1 MNLDQ
6 EKRVMLAFTLSIA
19 VFILFRVFFLKEP
32 PPEPKKASPA
42 ATAATNAP
50 KAEAKPSGVS
60 APAALPVLQ
69 GAKPEEIV
77 VESKLYR
84 IKFSTQGA
92 VIKSWV
98 LKKYLDA
105 SDQPLDTVN
114 GPACESLGFPMS
126 VDMPN
131 ATLKSQLNQGIYV
144 PEALEPGK
152 GGAAFNPVESKLAP
166 PVSLTFT
173 YSDGKIQ
180 AKKRFSFGADYT
192 VKADVRVSEGQQY
205 VPVTVTWP
213 GGFGDHTLSPAL
225 IESARLAVYG
235 STDHLSTTAQSKVK
249 EETTLPGPLQ
259 LAGMEDKYFAGI
271 FLPDNPDQVAFRLA
285 RQEWSPPNWT
295 EKEKPRPL
303 IAGLVGMQ
311 PAPLDFRMVVA
322 PKSLEVLKAVSPP
335 LDSIVDFGWFSMIAK
350 PLFIPLRYIYEHW
363 IHNWGWAIVI
373 LTILINSAMLP
384 LRLKSLKSAQEMQKV
399 APIIKGIQDKYK
411 SVKLNDPRKQKM
423 NEEIMKVYSEH
434 GINPLGSCVPMLLQ
448 MPFLIGF
455 YRMLDV
461 AIELRHA
468 HWILWVTDLS
478 APDRLV
484 VAGVGI
490 PVLVILMTVATFFMQ
505 KMTPMATV
513 DPSQQR
519 MMMMM
524 PLFYA
529 FLFYRLASGM
539 VLYWLTSSL
548 VQIVQQYFIN
558 RHMPPSAALP
568 VQRKAAEAKG

>member
-1 MNLDQ
+1 
-6 EKRVMLAFTLSIA
+6 MLAFTLSIV
-19 VFILFRVFFLKEP
+19 VFIVFRVFFLKEP
-32 PPEPKKASPA
+32 PPEPKKATPA
-42 ATAATNAP
+42 ATATTNTPTGPSKPGPPLAP
-50 KAEAKPSGVS
+50 APT
-60 APAALPVLQ
+60 PAALPVLQ
-69 GAKPEEIV
+69 GAKPEEIE
-77 VESKLYR
+77 VESNLYR
-84 IKFSTQGA
+84 VRFSTQGA
-92 VIKSWV
+92 VIKNWV

-105 SDQPLDTVN
+105 SDKPLDTVN
-114 GPACESLGFPMS
+114 GPACDSLGYPMS
-126 VDMPN
+126 LDLTNPD
-131 ATLKSQLNQGIYV
+131 LKPQLNHSVYV
-144 PEALEPGK
+144 VEALEPRK
-152 GGAAFNPVESKLAP
+152 GSGTFNPTGTKLAP
-166 PVSLTFT
+166 PVTLTFT

-180 AKKRFSFGADYT
+180 AKKRFSFGADYV
-192 VKADVRVSEGQQY
+192 VKAEVSVYDGQQY
-205 VPVTVTWP
+205 LPVTVTWP

-249 EETTLPGPLQ
+249 EDTTLPGPLQ
-259 LAGMEDKYFAGI
+259 LAGFEDKYFAGI
-271 FLPDNPDQVAFRLA
+271 FLPDAPDQVAFRLA
-285 RQEWSPPNWT
+285 RQEWSPPDWT

-303 IAGLVGMQ
+303 MGGLIGTQ
-311 PAPLDFRMVVA
+311 PKPLGFRLVVA
-322 PKSLEVLKAVSPP
+322 PKALQVLAAVSPP
-335 LDSIVDFGWFSMIAK
+335 LDSIVDFGWFSLIAK

-363 IHNWGWAIVI
+363 IHNYGWAIVL
-373 LTILINSAMLP
+373 LTIIINMAMLP
-384 LRLKSLKSAQEMQKV
+384 LRLKSLKSAQEMQRV
-399 APIIKGIQDKYK
+399 APVIKGIQDKYK
-411 SVKLNDPRKQKM
+411 SLKFNDPRKQKM

-434 GINPLGSCVPMLLQ
+434 GINPLGSCLPMLLQ

-468 HWILWVTDLS
+468 PWIWWVKDLS
-478 APDRLV
+478 APDCAFQLSGHCV
-484 VAGVGI
+484 
-490 PVLVILMTVATFFMQ
+490 PLLVILMTVATFFMQ

-558 RHMPPSAALP
+558 RHMPPPAAVP
-568 VQRKAAEAKG
+568 VGRKPAEAKG